1 MCELLFNFI
10 LLRRSCTVRSA
21 KLNNG
26 HRHDISMSA
35 SKRSSK
41 PGLLAV
47 GLINVILRLLDVFP
61 MAKSIIKLKQV
72 T

>member
-1 MCELLFNFI
+1 MATFM
-10 LLRRSCTVRSA
+10 TSA
-21 KLNNG
+21 V
-26 HRHDISMSA
+26 SA
-35 SKRSSK
+35 SKRSK

-61 MAKSIIKLKQV
+61 MAKNVIKLKQV